1 MVQPSHLYRTT
12 EKTIALTIW
21 TFVRK
26 VMSLLFSMLS
36 RFVITF
42 LPRSKL
48 LYYILMS
55 EKFLGFFWCFSTSS
69 SFSLFYNFKEIGAI
83 LCHEISI
90 LYLEKA
96 YMHFCLL
103 PFALLFWVGKKSNV
117 RILKN
122 WYFKIFSWILKFI
135 ISERYF

>member
-21 TFVRK
+21 TFVSK

-48 LYYILMS
+48 LYCILMVVS
-55 EKFLGFFWCFSTSS
+55 IVRNVWVFFGVFSTSS

-83 LCHEISI
+83 LCHKISI

-103 PFALLFWVGKKSNV
+103 PFLSCFLFLFTSLPSPV
-117 RILKN
+117 L
-122 WYFKIFSWILKFI
+122 I
-135 ISERYF
+135 IPLPL